1 MTIKETLQARLDAL
15 LECQS
20 GTDQSLARAALKEC
34 AERFGE
40 AALQAMV
47 PSGFLPFAVLVQLS
61 RGMSRQ
67 EIGQS
72 MASHLGGPTP
82 N

>member
-1 MTIKETLQARLDAL
+1 MTIEETLQARLDAL
-15 LECQS
+15 LECQP
-20 GTDQSLARAALKEC
+20 GTDQSLARAALEEC

-40 AALQAMV
+40 AALKDMIL
-47 PSGFLPFAVLVQLS
+47 SSSLPFAVLVQLS

-67 EIGQS
+67 EVGQS
-72 MASHLGGPTP
+72 MAAHLGGPTP